1 MTLFR
6 RPVNGLF
13 WTRLTPETSPMRRL
27 ARRTTKGAA
36 AAALA
41 TISFAAAPQP
51 AAAYDMDCK
60 VILCLAGGFPSG
72 CDDAYSYMVDRI
84 TRFPNPLPPF
94 GFCAMSD
101 GSEYASYDADWRRLR
116 ETDPS
121 AWWCPEGSRLRHSV
135 RRDEGRREVEAFCY
149 TDTSERRVSL
159 GEGEFYTAVRYL
171 GRRPA
176 RRLNHEIQITLEPGT
191 AAEFRSPT
199 YAINTRSGT
208 VVER

>member
-1 MTLFR
+1 MR
-6 RPVNGLF
+6 RP
-13 WTRLTPETSPMRRL
+13 

-41 TISFAAAPQP
+41 MFGFAAAPAP
-51 AAAYDMDCK
+51 AVAYDMDCK

-72 CDDAYSYMVDRI
+72 CGDAYGYMIDRI

-101 GSEYASYDADWRRLR
+101 GSEYASHDVAWRRLR
-116 ETDPS
+116 DADPS
-121 AWWCPEGSRLRHSV
+121 AWWCPEGSRLNHSV
-135 RRDEGRREVEAFCY
+135 RRDEGAVDVEAFCY
-149 TDTSERRVSL
+149 TGVSERRVSL
-159 GEGEFYTAVRYL
+159 GEGEFQTTVRYL
-171 GRRPA
+171 GRRSA
-176 RRLNHEIQITLEPGT
+176 RRLDHELQITLEPGT

-199 YAINTRSGT
+199 YAIGARSGT